1 MKTIKLI
8 LSIFLISISL
18 TSCSDND
25 ENNEVDP
32 LTELN
37 MLASVQA
44 NSHTIELYSDQSQFT
59 VGYNELFVRIKDDA
73 TESYISD
80 AQITWN
86 PVMHMTS
93 MMHSCPKSEVSKT
106 DDASVYTGFII
117 FQMPGND
124 TEYWDL
130 TINYT
135 VNGESYTV
143 TEQIEV
149 KAPLDGMQRV
159 SVFTGSDNARYVLA
173 MMPLEPKVAVND
185 FSALLYKMESMM
197 VFSPVLNQTIALD
210 PRMPSMGNH
219 SSPNNVDLTY
229 NTTDNRYDGKLAL
242 TMTGYW
248 KLNLKLINESGEV
261 LKGEDITETNLSSSL
276 YLEIEF

>member
-1 MKTIKLI
+1 MKTIKTI
-8 LSIFLISISL
+8 ISIFLISISL

-25 ENNEVDP
+25 ENNEIDP

-37 MLASVQA
+37 MLTSLQA
-44 NSHTIELYSDQSQFT
+44 NTHTLELYSAQSQFT
-59 VGYNELFVRIKDDA
+59 VGYNELFIRIKDASDM
-73 TESYISD
+73 YISD
-80 AQITWN
+80 ATISWN

-106 DDASVYTGFII
+106 DDASVYSGFII

-159 SVFTGSDNARYVLA
+159 SVFTGSDNARYILA

-197 VFSPVLNQTIALD
+197 VFSPVINQTIALD

-229 NTTDNRYDGKLAL
+229 NTTEKMYEGKLAL

-248 KLNLKLINESGEV
+248 KLNLKLLNESGDV

>member
-1 MKTIKLI
+1 MKTIKTI
-8 LSIFLISISL
+8 ISIFLISISL

-25 ENNEVDP
+25 ENNEIDP

-37 MLASVQA
+37 MLTSLQA
-44 NSHTIELYSDQSQFT
+44 NTHTLELYSAQSQFT
-59 VGYNELFVRIKDDA
+59 VGYNELFIRIKDASDM
-73 TESYISD
+73 YISD
-80 AQITWN
+80 ATISWN

-106 DDASVYTGFII
+106 DDASVYSGFII

-135 VNGESYTV
+135 VNSESYTV

-159 SVFTGSDNARYVLA
+159 SVFTGSDNARYILA

-197 VFSPVLNQTIALD
+197 VFSPVINQTIALD

-229 NTTDNRYDGKLAL
+229 NTTEKMYEGKLAL

-248 KLNLKLINESGEV
+248 KLNLKLLNESGDV

>member
-1 MKTIKLI
+1 MKTIKTI
-8 LSIFLISISL
+8 ISIFLISISL

-25 ENNEVDP
+25 ENNEIDP

-37 MLASVQA
+37 MLTSLQA
-44 NSHTIELYSDQSQFT
+44 NTHTLELYSAQSQFT
-59 VGYNELFVRIKDDA
+59 VGYNELFIRIKDASDM
-73 TESYISD
+73 YISD
-80 AQITWN
+80 ATISWN

-106 DDASVYTGFII
+106 DDASVYSGFII

-149 KAPLDGMQRV
+149 KAPLDSMQRV
-159 SVFTGSDNARYVLA
+159 SVFTGSDNARYILA
-173 MMPLEPKVAVND
+173 MMHSEPKVAVND

-197 VFSPVLNQTIALD
+197 VFSPVINQTIALD

-229 NTTDNRYDGKLAL
+229 NTTEKMYEGKLAL

-248 KLNLKLINESGEV
+248 KLNLKLLNESGDV